1 MEDRLSLRFGE
12 RPKAWHRADALRLD
26 CALGGA
32 RGKPFD
38 LPANG
43 CDVTAH
49 FQYL

>member
-12 RPKAWHRADALRLD
+12 RLRLD

-49 FQYL
+49 FQCL